1 MTYVYR
7 VDGSV
12 AHAQPGAS
20 GPWDPSM
27 QHGGAPASLI
37 AWALER
43 MPTRATT
50 ARDGGSTGN
59 AWSDCQPMQV
69 TRMTFDFLRPIPVAP
84 LEIKIDVLREGRKIQ
99 VCNVTLLHEGVA
111 CVRASAL
118 KIRQGDV
125 QLPADIERLANER
138 IDLPGPDAGTEE
150 RAIVTEGRDSFSNG
164 VTLRTVR
171 GSFDSPGPA
180 AIWFRAHR
188 PIIAGEAIT
197 PLMRAAMTGDF
208 CNGTSS
214 VLEFDKWTFIN
225 ADLTISLAR
234 MPVGEWILLD
244 AQTWLGDRGA
254 GLAFAKLGDERGY
267 FGRAIQSLV
276 IEPRTPTAL

>member
-1 MTYVYR
+1 MTYVYK
-7 VDGSV
+7 VDGAI
-12 AHAQPGAS
+12 AHAQPGAA
-20 GPWDPSM
+20 GPWDPNL

-37 AWALER
+37 AWAVER
-43 MPTRATT
+43 MPTPV
-50 ARDGGSTGN
+50 
-59 AWSDCQPMQV
+59 PMQV
-69 TRMTFDFLRPIPVAP
+69 TRMTFDFLRPMPVAP
-84 LEIKIDVLREGRKIQ
+84 LEINIEVQREGRKIQ

-111 CVRASAL
+111 CVRASVL
-118 KIRQGDV
+118 KIRQSDLE
-125 QLPADIERLANER
+125 LPEHIADEPIAV
-138 IDLPGPDAGTEE
+138 PGPDAGKEE
-150 RAIVTEGRDSFSNG
+150 EPLFAAGRPSFSDG
-164 VTLRTVR
+164 VTLRSVR
-171 GSFDSPGPA
+171 GSFRNPGPA

-188 PIIAGEAIT
+188 PIIEGQAIT
-197 PLMRAAMTGDF
+197 PLMRAAMTSDF

-214 VLEFDKWTFIN
+214 ALSFDDWTFIN

-276 IEPRTPTAL
+276 IDKR

>member
-1 MTYVYR
+1 MTYVYK
-7 VDGSV
+7 VDGAI
-12 AHAQPGAS
+12 AHAQPGAA
-20 GPWDPSM
+20 GPWDPNL

-37 AWALER
+37 AWAVER
-43 MPTRATT
+43 MPTPA
-50 ARDGGSTGN
+50 
-59 AWSDCQPMQV
+59 PMQV

-84 LEIKIDVLREGRKIQ
+84 LEINIDVQREGRKIQ

-111 CVRASAL
+111 CVRASVL
-118 KIRQGDV
+118 KIRQTDLELPEHIADEPIDV
-125 QLPADIERLANER
+125 
-138 IDLPGPDAGTEE
+138 PGPDAGEVQQLRFTND
-150 RAIVTEGRDSFSNG
+150 RPHFGDG
-164 VTLRTVR
+164 VTLRAVR
-171 GSFDSPGPA
+171 GEFLSPGPS

-188 PIIAGEAIT
+188 PIVEGQAIT
-197 PLMRAAMTGDF
+197 PLMRAAMTSDF

-214 VLEFDKWTFIN
+214 ALSFDAWTFIN

-276 IEPRTPTAL
+276 IDKR